1 MMGLH
6 CRTIACRLCAALLSL
21 NLFAASAHAEFIWGI
36 NGHPLNAYSGVSP
49 QQQLDYVK
57 DLGLNSYR
65 VNISEVSQIEAL
77 REVVELAKTRSITI
91 LPVIT
96 PSFDLS
102 QGVASDLEK
111 QSYDL
116 AYAII
121 TAFKGEIAVWE
132 LGNEMENFAII
143 KPCER
148 RDDGAIYNCS
158 FGPAGG
164 KSALDYYGP
173 RWEKVSAVLKGL
185 SNGSRAADPKIRRAI
200 GTAGWGHTGAFERI
214 EKDGIGWEISVWH
227 QYGLDPEWA
236 FQVLAGYKRPI
247 WVTEFNHPLGSQK
260 SDKAQSVGLTGLV
273 ARLRQLRRA
282 YNVEAAFIYQ
292 LMDES
297 YFAPDYEAHMGLVQL
312 VKDETGHWTP
322 GPLKPAYDAVK
333 EAIAQDVT
341 RGVGPVASV
350 VAEQAAALE
359 KTPEIVHVARNC
371 KLEEPGEGKEF
382 DASSVIAYSYCLTL
396 GRDPDGLGMRSWIER
411 LRDRTTVGTILVELM
426 HSDEFSQTHDLATA
440 SNAEYIAFLNRLLL
454 DKTLTAAQ
462 RNQELEV
469 FEKTPLSRA
478 DYQRQL
484 IASADFRS
492 RHALLFRPL
501 PAFVELPP
509 VRPEVRK
516 SCSAH
521 LTKETDVK
529 RQAQINYCY
538 CLILGRN
545 ADPIGLQ
552 GWLES
557 FSKGLTISAFL
568 QSLLQSAE
576 FDGKYS
582 TARLSNGDY
591 VTLMYRLLLERDP
604 SGDERASYLKPL
616 DTGRTSRADVSKSF
630 ITSDEFRS
638 KQKDLFASE
647 SNSAAQSGGKGAE
660 TANDRTP

>member
-1 MMGLH
+1 MGQH
-6 CRTIACRLCAALLSL
+6 CTTFIFRLCAALLSL
-21 NLFAASAHAEFIWGI
+21 SIPSTFARAEFVWGI
-36 NGHPLNAYSGVSP
+36 NGHPLNAYSGVSAE
-49 QQQLDYVK
+49 QQLDYVK
-57 DLGLNSYR
+57 DLGLDSYR
-65 VNISEVSQIEAL
+65 VNISETGQIAAL
-77 REVVELAKTRSITI
+77 REIVELAKAKDITI

-96 PSFDLS
+96 PPYDLA
-102 QGVASDLEK
+102 QEAAADLEK
-111 QSYDL
+111 KSYDL
-116 AYAII
+116 AYTII

-164 KSALDYYGP
+164 KSPLDYYGP

-236 FQVLAGYKRPI
+236 FQILAGYKRPI

-260 SDKAQSVGLTGLV
+260 GDKAQSVGLAGLV

-312 VKDETGHWTP
+312 IKDETGHWKSG
-322 GPLKPAYDAVK
+322 GPKPAYDAVK
-333 EAIAQDVT
+333 QAIAQDVT
-341 RGVGPVASV
+341 RGVGPAASLPV
-350 VAEQAAALE
+350 ERAAVPETAVDT
-359 KTPEIVHVARNC
+359 TPVTRNC
-371 KLEEPGEGKEF
+371 KLEEPAAGKEL
-382 DASSVIAYSYCLTL
+382 DASYVIAYAYCLTL

-440 SNAEYIAFLNRLLL
+440 SNVEYISFLNRLLL
-454 DKTLTAAQ
+454 DKTLSAAQ
-462 RNQELEV
+462 RAQELEA
-469 FEKTPLSRA
+469 FERTPLSRA

-484 IASADFRS
+484 IASAEFKS

-501 PAFVELPP
+501 PAFAELPP

-516 SCSAH
+516 ACSAH
-521 LTKETDVK
+521 LTKEAEIK
-529 RQAQINYCY
+529 RPAQIGYSY

-557 FSKGLTISAFL
+557 FSKGLTVSAFL
-568 QSLLQSAE
+568 QSLVQSAE
-576 FDGKYS
+576 FEGKYS
-582 TARLSNGDY
+582 TTRLSNGDY
-591 VTLMYRLLLERDP
+591 VTLLYRLLLERDP

-616 DTGRTSRADVSKSF
+616 DTGRISRADVSKSF
-630 ITSDEFRS
+630 LTSDEFRG
-638 KQKDLFASE
+638 KQKDLFAAE
-647 SNSAAQSGGKGAE
+647 RNSAAQSEGKSAE